1 MKVKCDFTTEMRD
14 VIINVITLICLTRCQ
29 ADMGLNFGQDL
40 KLGFVFTL
48 TALL

>member
-1 MKVKCDFTTEMRD
+1 MKVQCDFTTEMRD
-14 VIINVITLICLTRCQ
+14 ASNVITLICLTRCQ